1 LRDQGLI
8 LGRFDA
14 RITGRDTDP
23 ASRYPEFDPSFSAI
37 EGAFSAAMNAYV
49 RGELKFEDDLPY
61 GILNSVSPWP
71 YDSRMGYPSVTREF
85 ASEMK
90 ENSRLR
96 VLILNGRCDL
106 ACPVD
111 SIRYDIDHMRL
122 DPGHRRNITYAE
134 YESGHMM
141 YLNPPDLRKMQ
152 KDIERFMQ
160 PR

>member
-1 LRDQGLI
+1 
-8 LGRFDA
+8 
-14 RITGRDTDP
+14 
-23 ASRYPEFDPSFSAI
+23 
-37 EGAFSAAMNAYV
+37 MNAYV

-61 GILNSVSPWP
+61 GILNSVGPWP
-71 YDSRMGYPSVTREF
+71 YGQPDGISGSVASEF

-90 ENSRLR
+90 ENPHLR
-96 VLILNGRCDL
+96 VLVLNGRCDL

-111 SIRYDIDHMRL
+111 CIRYNIDHLRL
-122 DPGHRRNITYAE
+122 DPAHRGNITYAE

-152 KDIERFMQ
+152 KDIEHFMQ